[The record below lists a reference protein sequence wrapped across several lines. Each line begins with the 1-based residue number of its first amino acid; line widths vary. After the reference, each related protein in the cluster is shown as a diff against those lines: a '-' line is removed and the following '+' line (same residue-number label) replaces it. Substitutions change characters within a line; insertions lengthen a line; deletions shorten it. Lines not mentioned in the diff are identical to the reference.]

1 MEKKLVV
8 TLNGNVIGERIDS
21 SDMSVKPE
29 AESFRF
35 AGWSTPANLN
45 VVDIIRNAWNGISTE
60 IKEGFNL
67 IVMERADNPS
77 DLISLQV
84 EHNHSFMH
92 IRYQASTPGTED
104 FYRLIIMKM
113 IEKIK
118 KSF

>member
-1 MEKKLVV
+1 MEKKVVV
-8 TLNGNVIGERIDS
+8 TLNGKVIGETTDS
-21 SDMSVKPE
+21 SSMSVKPE

-35 AGWSTPANLN
+35 AGWSTPADLN

-67 IVMERADNPS
+67 IVMERVDNLN

-84 EHNHSFMH
+84 EHNHSFMD
-92 IRYQASTPGTED
+92 IRYQVSASGTED